1 LPPNRTRAHFAF
13 IFIMMN
19 YLWIAVG
26 SALGGVLRF
35 WLSGL
40 AAQRF
45 GEGFPT
51 GTLLVNTTGSFLIGF
66 IYTFTAATGKSPGSE
81 AMRHFLMAGLCGG
94 YTTFSAFSRT
104 ERDALRRALPCR
116 RVAGAS
122 VGTCDG
128 AVNITIF
135 FAGHKI
141 PLTPGA
147 AFH

>member
-1 LPPNRTRAHFAF
+1 
-13 IFIMMN
+13 MMN

-51 GTLLVNTTGSFLIGF
+51 GTLLVNATGSFLIGF

-81 AMRHFLMAGLCGG
+81 AIRNFLMAGLCGG
-94 YTTFSAFSRT
+94 YTTFSAFSLQTLNLARSG
-104 ERDALRRALPCR
+104 DWLAAGLNVMLSVALCLL
-116 RVAGAS
+116 
-122 VGTCDG
+122 
-128 AVNITIF
+128 AVWL
-135 FAGHKI
+135 GH
-141 PLTPGA
+141 LLA
-147 AFH
+147 QAMAR